1 VDLVAV
7 GYFFLHDKKLL
18 STTKGVGGVKQIN
31 HSLKLLSR
39 SWLSRSLVIVL
50 FLLLLSATGGPVAAQ
65 EEQPTTDPALVDEL
79 QRGLQREAPQR
90 EPRVLRA
97 EVLPSGL
104 LNQVVELP
112 PVADAYIASERPNQ
126 NFGADSLYLGFNNIG
141 DRFGAQRILIRFD
154 VGANVPDGATVN
166 SARLR
171 LRVAFSSPPNDATM
185 NTVLRRVASNW
196 SESGVT
202 WNLEPAWTGV
212 DASAGV
218 GSALDWYEWDV
229 TDITAGWVDGSYPNY
244 GMLII
249 GDEQVQQ
256 RERAF
261 YSRETTSDFFPRLVV
276 DYTVETDDEPPV
288 VTVES
293 LPPFSSRNF
302 TVSWSGTDPGGSG
315 IACYDVQFRIDGGDW
330 VDWFTCTTQTS
341 AEFPDGEHGR
351 LYEFRA
357 RGIDNV
363 GNVED
368 FGDVEASTV
377 VDIRPPTA
385 QVLPLPLITI
395 TPQFIVRWTGDDR
408 GGSPIQHYDIRYR
421 LDGGPWILWQ
431 QQTIATEA
439 LFVTTVDGHYEFEA
453 RAVDERG
460 QVEDFTD
467 APDAGTVVDAREP
480 LFPRVHSPFLLY
492 NAEPGLATN

>member
-1 VDLVAV
+1 
-7 GYFFLHDKKLL
+7 
-18 STTKGVGGVKQIN
+18 VKAITV
-31 HSLKLLSR
+31 SLKVRLR
-39 SWLSRSLVIVL
+39 NWIIV
-50 FLLLLSATGGPVAAQ
+50 FILLLIGGARTAVAAQ
-65 EEQPTTDPALVDEL
+65 EEPFTATPGVVDEL
-79 QRGLQREAPQR
+79 QRGLQREAPLR
-90 EPRVLRA
+90 EPRVLHE
-97 EVLPSGL
+97 EVSASGL

-154 VGANVPDGATVN
+154 VGANVPDGATIN
-166 SARLR
+166 NARLR
-171 LRVAFSSPPNDATM
+171 LRVAFSSPPDDATM

-196 SESGVT
+196 SETGVT

-212 DASAGV
+212 DAQAGV

-229 TDITAGWVDGSYPNY
+229 TDITAGWVDGAYPNY

-249 GDEQVQQ
+249 GDERVQQ

-261 YSRETTSDFFPRLVV
+261 YSRETTTDFFPRLVV
-276 DYTVETDDEPPV
+276 DYTVVTDDEPPI
-288 VTVES
+288 VTVNP
-293 LPPFSSRNF
+293 LPPFSARNF

-315 IACYDVQFRIDGGDW
+315 IDCYDVQFRIDGGDW
-330 VDWFTCTTQTS
+330 VDWLTCTTQTS
-341 AEFPDGEHGR
+341 AEFSDGEHGR

-363 GNVED
+363 GNVEA
-368 FGDVEASTV
+368 FGDAEASTV
-377 VDIRPPTA
+377 VDIRPPVS

-395 TPQFIVRWTGDDR
+395 TPQFTVRWTGDDR
-408 GGSPIQHYDIRYR
+408 GGSPIQYYDIRYR

-453 RAVDERG
+453 RAVDQRG
-460 QVEDFTD
+460 HVEDFTG
-467 APDAGTVVDAREP
+467 APDAGTVVDAREAR
-480 LFPRVHSPFLLY
+480 FPRVHAPFMLN
-492 NAEPGLATN
+492 NAGPTFPAN